1 MYCKPSGLVASFCSM
16 TTECWKFSTYAW
28 VFALS
33 PALGGRDQHH
43 DLMITIDKLCVLRT
57 QLEDLLNRST
67 NDLQKNRVTI
77 INARKRGETNRS
89 ALIVQLLKRNLVLKN
104 ERIGITNKMATVE
117 MQITALESSDFNHN
131 MLTTMQKSADTM
143 RKMGL
148 EKGLQLADRTISELE
163 ENIHVAGEMQ
173 QALGM
178 TISDTH
184 LNDDELDAELDEIM
198 SGVEYDTTLLTK
210 NLKTV
215 VTTPPIF
222 VKSSMQDLAEEEEQV
237 ASRNIKNVSLEAVHV

>member
-1 MYCKPSGLVASFCSM
+1 
-16 TTECWKFSTYAW
+16 
-28 VFALS
+28 
-33 PALGGRDQHH
+33 
-43 DLMITIDKLCVLRT
+43 
-57 QLEDLLNRST
+57 
-67 NDLQKNRVTI
+67 
-77 INARKRGETNRS
+77 
-89 ALIVQLLKRNLVLKN
+89 
-104 ERIGITNKMATVE
+104 MATVE

-198 SGVEYDTTLLTK
+198 RGVEYDTTLLTK

-222 VKSSMQDLAEEEEQV
+222 VNSSMQDLAEEEEQI
-237 ASRNIKNVSLEAVHV
+237 ASRNIKNVSVEAVHV